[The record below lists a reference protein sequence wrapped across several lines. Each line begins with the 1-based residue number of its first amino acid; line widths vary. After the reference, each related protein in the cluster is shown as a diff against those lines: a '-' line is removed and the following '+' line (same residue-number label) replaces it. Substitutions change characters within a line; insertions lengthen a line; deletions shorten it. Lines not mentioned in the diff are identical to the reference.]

1 MKDRPGFKILDGF
14 RQSLSKPAHQHA
26 ALAPRISHDRSQ
38 SCACPL
44 HEQGGSSLATAL
56 AASEQRLSDLLHDR
70 SRIGR
75 ELHESVLQALY
86 AIRLTIEQGPGLC
99 EGVPQAAPCSRDLA
113 TDQLHSLIQDI
124 RRMIL
129 TVESD
134 CVDPFRLV
142 TELQALAQTVER
154 VSQVRIRVEID
165 RAAEEILTGEEARE
179 LVTIAREALSNC
191 VHHAQATRIVIALR
205 PIGSRVRLTI
215 RDNGSGF
222 DVEQRRLK
230 GLGFSQMD
238 ARVRKIGGRL
248 EIQSTVGRGTC
259 ISADIYPEPILTTI

>member
-1 MKDRPGFKILDGF
+1 MKDRRGFQILDGF
-14 RQSLSKPAHQHA
+14 RQSLSKSAHQHTV
-26 ALAPRISHDRSQ
+26 LAPRISHDRNQ

-44 HEQGGSSLATAL
+44 HQQVGNSLATAL

-86 AIRLTIEQGPGLC
+86 AIRLTIEQTPGMR
-99 EGVPQAAPCSRDLA
+99 EGVPQAVPCSRDLA
-113 TDQLHSLIQDI
+113 SDQLHSLIQDI

-129 TVESD
+129 AVESD

-142 TELQALAQTVER
+142 SELQALAQTVER
-154 VSQVRIRVEID
+154 VSQIRIRVEID

-179 LVTIAREALSNC
+179 LVTITREALKNC
-191 VHHAQATRIVIALR
+191 VHHAQATQIVIALR
-205 PIGSRVRLTI
+205 RISSRVRLTI

-222 DVEQRRLK
+222 DVEHGSPK
-230 GLGFSQMD
+230 GIGFTHMED
-238 ARVRKIGGRL
+238 RVRKIGGRL
-248 EIQSTVGRGTC
+248 EIQSRVGRGTC
-259 ISADIYPEPILTTI
+259 ITADVYPEPILTTI

>member
-1 MKDRPGFKILDGF
+1 MKDRRGFQILDGF

-26 ALAPRISHDRSQ
+26 ALAPRISHDRNQ

-44 HEQGGSSLATAL
+44 HGQVGSSLTTAL

-86 AIRLTIEQGPGLC
+86 AIRLTIEQTPGMR

-113 TDQLHSLIQDI
+113 TDQLHSVIQDI

-142 TELQALAQTVER
+142 TELQALAQTAER
-154 VSQVRIRVEID
+154 VSQVRIHVEID

-179 LVTIAREALSNC
+179 LVTIAREALNNC
-191 VHHAQATRIVIALR
+191 VHHAQASRIVITLR

-222 DVEQRRLK
+222 DVEQRRAK

-248 EIQSTVGRGTC
+248 EIESTVGRGTC